1 MSTQN
6 NSRKQ
11 FHRFYDH
18 LAQYLPAFATVR
30 PSTTNRHANNYRRG
44 HLLSMNHKVVEQP
57 VPANFDPIVVSPRRQ
72 STVHTKDHP
81 VVVQPLPFTPQKE
94 RFHLS
99 INIKFKG
106 DSESESEAL
115 VPLSA
120 KGMSIPDATSFD
132 RMSSNSRSSSP
143 LNSAR
148 SFTSEISSTDTSPS
162 TSQRSQR
169 DNDAGETV
177 NHIID
182 IDKSD
187 FPYIPPIATD
197 LVNLLK
203 TIPVSDLT
211 SLSPYSF
218 SESVAGLQGQDL
230 QECMEEDALCL
241 KSVMYGNGFNE
252 VTFYDFF
259 VSLNDEQYQPAFEII
274 FRQYFKMAV
283 IANLIRDFLKIGSIP
298 ELAGEIEKQCEI
310 LFGAR
315 TVMVWIN
322 IPSAKT
328 LINHSKLMKYP
339 HGVGFV
345 GTAVTEKRQV
355 IAPNPTTSPLYN
367 EEYDL
372 PFCEESDMILAEPIV
387 DPKSNEVYAVIMLID
402 KVHPRSGASYMYW
415 PHSELTL
422 LHFLSSNLYRV
433 FSKFT
438 REVKATAKLYRVIA
452 KFVSNQL
459 DFFHLLSTVRNSICQ
474 LLKCET
480 VSIYFREGRGIF
492 WFEQNGNKIQRK
504 STTLTK
510 GGIAGYVFEH
520 NVFVHV
526 ACACDHPAFYSTM
539 DGLYKSK
546 AALAIPLQAGDEI
559 FSVIVCRAKK
569 NLPCFSSEDVHDL
582 SFIAAG
588 AAPALKSS
596 MAYRKKMNEL
606 KVALRAQDRL
616 AALLQTAES
625 LSRETNIDTL
635 VARILDNSCKLIG
648 ADRASL
654 FVIDESKTH
663 LISKVAHGTTKP
675 LLLPIN
681 QGIAG
686 SVATTGETVNIE
698 DVYDDPR
705 FNSNVDK
712 STGYRTKSLMTL
724 PVHNQNGDIIAVM
737 QLMNK
742 LNGEPFSDSDVELIR
757 AMGVFTGIALAN
769 STVIE
774 SSILSTQRVHALLDT
789 AVLLMRG
796 ESLSSVIHHIMSVSR
811 DLVQADRCALFLVDD
826 KKSQIRS
833 AVLAGEESQIS
844 VKRGKGVVGYVAM
857 KNIVVNIDDAYKD
870 KRFNS
875 AVDQATGYRTRSI
888 LAAPVVNSLSKV
900 IGVVEMINKDMLYN
914 GGSFTKE
921 DEKLTTAFASFTG
934 LAFDKTQ
941 NRNDAMTGQTLAIV
955 LSNMMTADEGNSCA
969 PPSQIVMQSS
979 QLKEYKTNR
988 FDVNQLSELQS
999 FRLVA
1004 SFFFDLELS
1013 STFNI
1018 NNSKLIRFL
1027 LCVHDLQMNSKYHS
1041 WRRSVECTQFIY
1053 YLLTTTELNM
1063 VLSKIETLALLVA
1076 ALCHDLDHYNIE
1088 DRGRSEI
1095 ALSILYRNRSVLEV
1109 HHCEQTIS
1117 VITKPE
1123 HNIFEGIDNDQ
1134 QVNLWQMII
1143 SLILSTDMSKHF
1155 DIFNKFK
1162 ALVYPQLMFNMQ
1174 LPQQRLLLM
1183 EIALKCGD
1191 VSQTCRLMP
1200 ISERVAKEQMEM
1212 LQQGIMD
1219 KRKTD
1224 TGLDSHMIAKYQ
1236 IGFFCLIAR
1245 PLFFVLCEA
1254 IPEAKPALNQLEGN
1268 LIEWKEKA
1276 SK

>member
-1 MSTQN
+1 MTTN
-6 NSRKQ
+6 NSHKH
-11 FHRFYDH
+11 FHRFYEH
-18 LAQYLPAFATVR
+18 LAQYIPNYATVR
-30 PSTTNRHANNYRRG
+30 NTSSSSRNSSQCKRG
-44 HLLSMNHKVVEQP
+44 QLLSLNHKVVEPP
-57 VPANFDPIVVSPRRQ
+57 VPINLDSIVLTPRSQ
-72 STVHTKDHP
+72 SNLHTKEHP
-81 VVVQPLPFTPQKE
+81 VVVQPLPYQPKREKYHF
-94 RFHLS
+94 S
-99 INIKFKG
+99 INIKLKYS
-106 DSESESEAL
+106 DSSSENL
-115 VPLSA
+115 IPLSA
-120 KGMSIPDATSFD
+120 KGLNIPDATSFD
-132 RMSSNSRSSSP
+132 RMSSLSRSSSA

-148 SFTSEISSTDTSPS
+148 SINSSFTSAEVSPINTS
-162 TSQRSQR
+162 R
-169 DNDAGETV
+169 DFDEPINP
-177 NHIID
+177 IID
-182 IDKSD
+182 IDKPD
-187 FPYIPPIATD
+187 LPEIPLLATD
-197 LVNLLK
+197 LIQFLA
-203 TIPVSDLT
+203 TIPDSAPA
-211 SLSPYSF
+211 SLSPYTF
-218 SESVAGLQGQDL
+218 CEEVVGLQGQEFEQYL
-230 QECMEEDALCL
+230 EEDTLCL
-241 KSVMYGNGFNE
+241 KSVLLGNRFNE
-252 VTFYDFF
+252 DTLYDFF
-259 VSLNDEQYQPAFEII
+259 VSLTEDQYQSAFDII
-274 FRQYFKMAV
+274 FRQYFKLAN
-283 IANLIRDFLKIGSIP
+283 IANLLRDLMKVDSIP
-298 ELAGEIEKQCEI
+298 DLAREIEKQCEI

-315 TVMVWIN
+315 TAMVWIN

-328 LINHSKLMKYP
+328 LINHSRLMKYP

-345 GTAVTEKRQV
+345 GTAATEKRQV
-355 IAPNPTTSPLYN
+355 VAPNPTTSPLYS
-367 EEYDL
+367 EEFDL
-372 PFCEESDMILAEPIV
+372 PFCEESEMILAEPIF
-387 DPKSNEVYAVIMLID
+387 DPKTNEVYAVIMLID
-402 KVHPRSGASYMYW
+402 KVHPKLGASYMYW
-415 PHSELTL
+415 PQSELTL
-422 LHFLSSNLYRV
+422 LHFFSSNLYRA
-433 FSKFT
+433 FGRFT
-438 REVKATAKLYRVIA
+438 TEIKATAKLYRVIA

-459 DFFHLLSTVRNSICQ
+459 DFFHLLSTVRNSISQ
-474 LLKCET
+474 LLKCEA

-492 WFEQNGNKIQRK
+492 WFEQSGNRISRK

-526 ACACDHPAFYSTM
+526 ACACDHPAFYSLM
-539 DGLYKSK
+539 DGLYKSR
-546 AALAIPLQAGDEI
+546 AALAIPLQAGNDV

-569 NLPCFSSEDVHDL
+569 NLPCFSSADVHDL

-606 KVALRAQDRL
+606 RVALRAQDRL

-635 VARILDNSCKLIG
+635 VARILDNSCQLIG

-654 FVIDESKTH
+654 FVIDESRTH

-742 LNGEPFSDSDVELIR
+742 LNGEPFSESDVELTR

-811 DLVQADRCALFLVDD
+811 DLVQADRCALFLIDD
-826 KKSQIRS
+826 KKSQIKS

-888 LAAPVVNSLSKV
+888 LASPVVDSSSKV

-934 LAFDKTQ
+934 LAFDKTK
-941 NRNDAMTGQTLAIV
+941 NRNEAMTGQTLAIV
-955 LSNMMTADEGNSCA
+955 LSNMMTADESNSWL
-969 PPSQIVMQSS
+969 PPSQIVMQPS
-979 QLKEYKTNR
+979 QLQEYRSNR

-1004 SFFFDLELS
+1004 SFFFDLGLS
-1013 STFNI
+1013 STFHI
-1018 NNSKLIRFL
+1018 NNAKLIRFL
-1027 LCVHDLQMNSKYHS
+1027 LCVHDLHMNSQYHS
-1041 WRRSVECTQFIY
+1041 WRRSIESAQFIY
-1053 YLLTTTELNM
+1053 FLLTSTEM
-1063 VLSKIETLALLVA
+1063 AMMLSKLEILALLVA
-1076 ALCHDLDHYNIE
+1076 AICHDIDHYDIE

-1095 ALSILYRNRSVLEV
+1095 ALSVLYRNRSVLEV

-1123 HNIFEGIDNDQ
+1123 QNIFEAIESEQ
-1134 QVNLWQMII
+1134 QVTLWQTII
-1143 SLILSTDMSKHF
+1143 SLILATDMSKHF
-1155 DIFNKFK
+1155 DIFNKCK
-1162 ALVYPQLMFNMQ
+1162 ALVYPQNMLNLQSPQHRLFLMQ
-1174 LPQQRLLLM
+1174 
-1183 EIALKCGD
+1183 IALKCAD
-1191 VSQTCRLMP
+1191 VSETCRLMP
-1200 ISERVAKEQMEM
+1200 ICERVAQNQLEM
-1212 LQQGIMD
+1212 LRAESREKD
-1219 KRKTD
+1219 KRTEYLEHYD
-1224 TGLDSHMIAKYQ
+1224 IAKYQ
-1236 IGFFCLIAR
+1236 IGFFMMIAR
-1245 PLFFVLCEA
+1245 PLFIILCEA
-1254 IPEAKPALNQLEGN
+1254 VPTAKPALDQLEGN
-1268 LIEWKEKA
+1268 LSSWK
-1276 SK
+1276 SKMK